1 MKEFCGLR
9 TKIYVY
15 LIPDYG
21 DDYDN
26 EDIINKKAK
35 RTKKCRITRRLQ
47 KDCFKTIQ
55 IFCLMIKSY

>member
-35 RTKKCRITRRLQ
+35 RTKKCR
-47 KDCFKTIQ
+47 KKEDFKKTVSKLYR
-55 IFCLMIKSY
+55 FSV